1 MAGLASQEK
10 PRPEQSARG
19 RLGIYVDDVY
29 RVAAGP
35 GGTRISADRAFLLF
49 ACEVGA
55 QFEGLVLFGRAVK
68 EGEPADYILPA
79 WVELVELPFYPDL
92 RSLGAVGRVGG
103 STLRSAWRGLSK
115 VDSVWVFGPH
125 PFGIALILMA
135 LIRHKR
141 VSLGVR
147 SDMVEYYRA
156 RLPSRRWAPL
166 MVPLTAMDRFYKLL
180 ARRLPTTV
188 VGEEIADDYGNR
200 ATVLPMTVSLVS
212 ERELA
217 KSTGDRDWSG
227 VIDLLSVGR
236 LEAEKNPLLLLE
248 MMNLLE
254 QRRPGRYRLTVVG
267 RGQLL
272 EPMQARAVELR
283 IDQLVS
289 FRQYLAFGDKLLD
302 LYRRSNLF
310 VHVSLTEGVP
320 QVLIESLAT
329 GTAVVATAVGGVPSA
344 VAGGQAGILVPAEDA
359 VALADAVIELTDND
373 DLRERMV
380 RAGLELSRQVTLEAQ
395 SQRVAAFLA
404 KP

>member
-1 MAGLASQEK
+1 MAGRTSEEK
-10 PRPEQSARG
+10 HRPDQSGRG

-29 RVAAGP
+29 RVTAYP
-35 GGTRISADRAFLLF
+35 GGTRISVDRAFLLF

-55 QFEGLVLFGRAVK
+55 KFDGLVLFGRTLR
-68 EGEPADYILPA
+68 ESEPGDYILPS

-92 RSLGAVGRVGG
+92 RSLRAVGRVGG
-103 STLRSAWRGLSK
+103 STLRSAWRGLSI

-135 LIRHKR
+135 LVRRKR

-180 ARRLPTTV
+180 ARRLRTTV

-212 ERELA
+212 ESDLL
-217 KSTGDRDWSG
+217 KSTGERDWSG

-283 IDQLVS
+283 IDELVS
-289 FRQYLAFGDKLLD
+289 FRKYVAFGDELLD

-344 VAGGQAGILVPAEDA
+344 VAGGEAGILVPAEDA
-359 VALADAVIELTDND
+359 IALADAVIELTDND
-373 DLRERMV
+373 DLRERIV

-404 KP
+404 SR